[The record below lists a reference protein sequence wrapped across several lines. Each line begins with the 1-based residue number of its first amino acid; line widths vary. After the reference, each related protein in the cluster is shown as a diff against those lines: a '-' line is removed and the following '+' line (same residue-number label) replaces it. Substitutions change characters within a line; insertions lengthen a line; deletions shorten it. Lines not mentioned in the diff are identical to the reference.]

1 MTVKELIAELQ
12 KYDENIDITL
22 CPDINENEYTDFYV
36 HAQHNSVSL
45 VINREDSEEDPCE
58 KCPFGA
64 MSW

>member
-22 CPDINENEYTDFYV
+22 CPDINENEHADFYV
-36 HAQHNSVSL
+36 SIQPNSVSL
-45 VINREDSEEDPCE
+45 VIDREDPCD
-58 KCPFGA
+58 KCSFGA